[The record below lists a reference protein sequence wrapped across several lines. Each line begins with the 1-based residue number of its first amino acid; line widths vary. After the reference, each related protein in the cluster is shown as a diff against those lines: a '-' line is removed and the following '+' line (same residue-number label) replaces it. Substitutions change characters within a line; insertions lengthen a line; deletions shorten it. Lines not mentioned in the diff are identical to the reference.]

1 MTAFSKR
8 IAATAAAAALTA
20 GGVFA
25 VATPA
30 FAATTT
36 PTATDDAA
44 AAQLVVDASSLET
57 GTTAVN
63 WAATGLE
70 PGTTYTVQLEA
81 PEGSFDVPATGGNE
95 YVVDEDGTTSGEI
108 TWNDSSA
115 FTDGDYTLTL
125 TPAEGDPITVAFVVG
140 PQATETPEPTATA
153 TPTATPTETE
163 TPEPTETTPAEDPT
177 VVVSEDSLESGTTA
191 INWAA
196 AGFTPGAEYTVTLVT
211 PEAEYEVPAIDG
223 NEYVI
228 AEDGSTSGEISWE
241 DNRAFTDGDYVI
253 VVENVDGTESAT
265 VSFVIGETETP
276 EPTETETPE
285 PTETEEPTP
294 TATETEAEEAPAL
307 GIEKDTYT
315 QSETLSGVN
324 YAGAGWAPGVEIT
337 IEVTEPNGSTTV
349 ISPVGDP
356 ESDIAVDE
364 NGEFAG
370 TVTYTTYE
378 DTNGNGQYDAGE
390 PSSSEVLPVGDYT
403 ITATQDDV
411 TETVAFSV
419 VADASE
425 SIPASDG
432 EGTSNNGGSNGD
444 SLAVTGADDAA
455 LLGMLAGGLVL
466 VAAGATTMVVRR
478 RQS

>member
-20 GGVFA
+20 AGVFA

-36 PTATDDAA
+36 PTATDEAVE
-44 AAQLVVDASSLET
+44 AQLVVDSSSLKS
-57 GTTAVN
+57 GTTAVT
-63 WAATGLE
+63 WAATGIT
-70 PGTTYTVQLEA
+70 PGDAYTVKLVA
-81 PEGSFDVPATGGNE
+81 PEGASAVPSTDGSAYTVE
-95 YVVDEDGTTSGEI
+95 ADGTTAGEI
-108 TWNDSSA
+108 SWKDNSA
-115 FTDGDYTLTL
+115 FTDGSYTLTV
-125 TPAEGDPITVAFVVG
+125 TPTNGDPLTATFVVG
-140 PQATETPEPTATA
+140 PQAAETPESTETATPTPEPTEA
-153 TPTATPTETE
+153 E
-163 TPEPTETTPAEDPT
+163 TPEPTETA
-177 VVVSEDSLESGTTA
+177 TA
-191 INWAA
+191 
-196 AGFTPGAEYTVTLVT
+196 
-211 PEAEYEVPAIDG
+211 
-223 NEYVI
+223 
-228 AEDGSTSGEISWE
+228 
-241 DNRAFTDGDYVI
+241 
-253 VVENVDGTESAT
+253 
-265 VSFVIGETETP
+265 
-276 EPTETETPE
+276 EPTETQ
-285 PTETEEPTP
+285 EPTP
-294 TATETEAEEAPAL
+294 TATENAPEEAPAL
-307 GIEKDTYT
+307 AIEQDTYT

-390 PSSSEVLPVGDYT
+390 PSSAQVLPIGDYT
-403 ITATQDDV
+403 ITATQEDV
-411 TETVAFSV
+411 TETISFSV

-432 EGTSNNGGSNGD
+432 EDTSNNGGSNGD

>member
-36 PTATDDAA
+36 PTATDEAVE
-44 AAQLVVDASSLET
+44 AQLVVDSLTLES

-70 PGTTYTVQLEA
+70 PGVTYTVELVA
-81 PEGSFDVPATGGNE
+81 PEGTSDVTSTAGNA
-95 YVVDEDGTTSGEI
+95 YTVNADGTTSGK
-108 TWNDSSA
+108 TSRDDNSP
-115 FTDGDYTLTL
+115 FTDGDYTLTVTPTTGDAL
-125 TPAEGDPITVAFVVG
+125 TTTFVVG
-140 PQATETPEPTATA
+140 PQATETPEPTETA
-153 TPTATPTETE
+153 
-163 TPEPTETTPAEDPT
+163 
-177 VVVSEDSLESGTTA
+177 
-191 INWAA
+191 
-196 AGFTPGAEYTVTLVT
+196 
-211 PEAEYEVPAIDG
+211 
-223 NEYVI
+223 
-228 AEDGSTSGEISWE
+228 
-241 DNRAFTDGDYVI
+241 
-253 VVENVDGTESAT
+253 
-265 VSFVIGETETP
+265 TP

-285 PTETEEPTP
+285 PTGTPEPTDTETPAPTETEEPTP

-307 GIEKDTYT
+307 AIEQDTYT

-390 PSSSEVLPVGDYT
+390 PSSAQVLPIGDYT
-403 ITATQDDV
+403 ITATQEDV
-411 TETVAFSV
+411 TETISFSV

-425 SIPASDG
+425 SIPASDD
-432 EGTSNNGGSNGD
+432 EDTSNNNSGSNGD

>member
-36 PTATDDAA
+36 PTATDEAVE
-44 AAQLVVDASSLET
+44 AQLVVDSSSLES

-70 PGTTYTVQLEA
+70 PGVTYTVELVA
-81 PEGSFDVPATGGNE
+81 PEGTFDVKATDNS
-95 YVVDEDGTTSGEI
+95 YVVADDGTAAGEL
-108 TWNDSSA
+108 TWEDDPA
-115 FTDGDYTLTL
+115 FTDGNYTLTVTSTTGDAL
-125 TPAEGDPITVAFVVG
+125 TTTFDVG
-140 PQATETPEPTATA
+140 PQATGDVAPTPTASPTPTPTPTPTETPTASPTPEPTATA
-153 TPTATPTETE
+153 TPQSTDTE
-163 TPEPTETTPAEDPT
+163 TPA
-177 VVVSEDSLESGTTA
+177 
-191 INWAA
+191 
-196 AGFTPGAEYTVTLVT
+196 
-211 PEAEYEVPAIDG
+211 
-223 NEYVI
+223 
-228 AEDGSTSGEISWE
+228 
-241 DNRAFTDGDYVI
+241 
-253 VVENVDGTESAT
+253 SA
-265 VSFVIGETETP
+265 
-276 EPTETETPE
+276 
-285 PTETEEPTP
+285 
-294 TATETEAEEAPAL
+294 EAEEAPAL
-307 GIEKDTYT
+307 AIEQDTYT

-390 PSSSEVLPVGDYT
+390 PSSAQVLPIGDYT
-403 ITATQDDV
+403 ITATQEDV
-411 TETVAFSV
+411 TETISFSV

-432 EGTSNNGGSNGD
+432 EDTSNNGGSNGD

>member
-36 PTATDDAA
+36 PTATDEAVE
-44 AAQLVVDASSLET
+44 AQL
-57 GTTAVN
+57 
-63 WAATGLE
+63 
-70 PGTTYTVQLEA
+70 
-81 PEGSFDVPATGGNE
+81 
-95 YVVDEDGTTSGEI
+95 
-108 TWNDSSA
+108 
-115 FTDGDYTLTL
+115 
-125 TPAEGDPITVAFVVG
+125 VVG
-140 PQATETPEPTATA
+140 PQATETSEPTETA
-153 TPTATPTETE
+153 TP
-163 TPEPTETTPAEDPT
+163 TPEPTETATPEPTETAPAEDPT
-177 VVVSEDSLESGTTA
+177 VVVSEDSLASGTTT

-196 AGFTPGAEYTVTLVT
+196 AGFTPGAEYTVTLVA
-211 PEAEYEVPAIDG
+211 PEAEHDVRATNG
-223 NEYVI
+223 NEYII
-228 AEDGSTSGEISWE
+228 AEDGSTSGEISWD

-253 VVENVDGTESAT
+253 VIENVDGTESAT
-265 VSFVIGETETP
+265 VSFTIGATETETP
-276 EPTETETPE
+276 EPTETSTPE

-307 GIEKDTYT
+307 AIEKDTYT

-337 IEVTEPNGSTTV
+337 IEVTEPNGATTV
-349 ISPVGDP
+349 ISPIGDP
-356 ESDIAVDE
+356 EADIAVDE

-378 DTNGNGQYDAGE
+378 DTNGNGQYDVGE
-390 PSSSEVLPVGDYT
+390 PSSAQVLPIGDYT

-411 TETVAFSV
+411 TETIAFSV

-425 SIPASDG
+425 SIPASDD
-432 EGTSNNGGSNGD
+432 EDTSNNNSGSNGD

>member
-36 PTATDDAA
+36 PTATDEAVE
-44 AAQLVVDASSLET
+44 AQLVVD
-57 GTTAVN
+57 
-63 WAATGLE
+63 
-70 PGTTYTVQLEA
+70 
-81 PEGSFDVPATGGNE
+81 
-95 YVVDEDGTTSGEI
+95 
-108 TWNDSSA
+108 
-115 FTDGDYTLTL
+115 
-125 TPAEGDPITVAFVVG
+125 
-140 PQATETPEPTATA
+140 PQATETPEPTETA
-153 TPTATPTETE
+153 TPTPEPTETATPEPTETE
-163 TPEPTETTPAEDPT
+163 TPEPTET
-177 VVVSEDSLESGTTA
+177 S
-191 INWAA
+191 
-196 AGFTPGAEYTVTLVT
+196 
-211 PEAEYEVPAIDG
+211 
-223 NEYVI
+223 
-228 AEDGSTSGEISWE
+228 
-241 DNRAFTDGDYVI
+241 
-253 VVENVDGTESAT
+253 
-265 VSFVIGETETP
+265 
-276 EPTETETPE
+276 TPE

-307 GIEKDTYT
+307 AIEQDTYT

-378 DTNGNGQYDAGE
+378 DTNGNGQYDVGE
-390 PSSSEVLPVGDYT
+390 PSSAEVLPVGDYT

-411 TETVAFSV
+411 TETIAFSV

-432 EGTSNNGGSNGD
+432 EDTSNNNSGSNGD